1 MLDDGMRLLSRSP
14 WVDQASSFGIAVA
27 RASASLG
34 LTGPVWA
41 YQVSN
46 FTARHPPRKKTE
58 LHCVEEDCARYFLM
72 SNHSSQIG
80 LFDLSSLTEM

>member
-1 MLDDGMRLLSRSP
+1 MRLLSRSP
-14 WVDQASSFGIAVA
+14 WVDRASSYGIVF
-27 RASASLG
+27 ASATASLG

-41 YQVSN
+41 YQVSD
-46 FTARHPPRKKTE
+46 FTAGHPPRKKTE
-58 LHCVEEDCARYFLM
+58 IHCVEDDLVRYFLM